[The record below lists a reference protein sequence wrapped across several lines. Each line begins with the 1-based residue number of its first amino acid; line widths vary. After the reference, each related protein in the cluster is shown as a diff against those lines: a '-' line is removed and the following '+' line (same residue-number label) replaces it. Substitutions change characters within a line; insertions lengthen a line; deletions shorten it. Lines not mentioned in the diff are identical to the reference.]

1 MNHAAVPPG
10 GSGVFSCSGSSG
22 ARRFP
27 NDRTGEID
35 ETMHIL
41 ILRDPRESMAKCS
54 LTRLRGTHGLH
65 FVDYLPERRLVAGE
79 RVLLHPDGEELSGA
93 DRGRDLFL
101 VDCSWRR
108 VDKLIAT
115 VDGSLLRRRLPPL
128 ETAYPRKSKTFDD
141 PSGGLASVEALY
153 AACLLMG
160 EERAE
165 FLAEYRWKEE
175 FLRRNVDRLRPVR

>member
-1 MNHAAVPPG
+1 
-10 GSGVFSCSGSSG
+10 
-22 ARRFP
+22 
-27 NDRTGEID
+27 
-35 ETMHIL
+35 MHIL
-41 ILRDPRESMAKCS
+41 ILRDPRESKAKCS
-54 LTRLRGTHGLH
+54 LTPLRGMRELR
-65 FVDYLPERRLVAGE
+65 FVEYHPERRLEAGE

-93 DRGRDLFL
+93 DRGRDLLL

-115 VDGSLLRRRLPPL
+115 VEGSLVRRRLPPL
-128 ETAYPRKSKTFDD
+128 ETAYPRKSKTFQD

-175 FLRRNVDRLRPVR
+175 FLRRNAGRLQPTP